1 MKKIITSLH
10 VTMYNYFYPWQ
21 TLPYV
26 LTVSMFVCVR
36 HMKGPSIISKKKK
49 KKDQYGSDLLKALS
63 FPRKS
68 LVS

>member
-49 KKDQYGSDLLKALS
+49 KKTNMVVIY
-63 FPRKS
+63 
-68 LVS
+68 